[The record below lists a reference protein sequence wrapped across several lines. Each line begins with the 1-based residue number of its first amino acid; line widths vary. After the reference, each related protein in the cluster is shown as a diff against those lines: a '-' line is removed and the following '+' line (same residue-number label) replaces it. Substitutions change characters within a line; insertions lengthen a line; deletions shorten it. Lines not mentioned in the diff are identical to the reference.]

1 MFKTTFE
8 REPLETLAAE
18 GQLNAYRHHGFWQP
32 MDMLRD
38 KIALTKLWQSDQAPW
53 AVWQKRRA

>member
-1 MFKTTFE
+1 
-8 REPLETLAAE
+8 
-18 GQLNAYRHHGFWQP
+18 